1 MEPLK
6 LGEMEMKFAEMI
18 WAQAPVTTRVLIQ
31 EAKVTF
37 AWKRTTTYT
46 MLKRLCDRGLF
57 QNKDGEVVVLV
68 ARDAFLAAQGEQ
80 FINDAFDGSLPKFI
94 TAFAKHSKLGDQEI
108 EALEALIAAY
118 KDGNR

>member
-1 MEPLK
+1 
-6 LGEMEMKFAEMI
+6 MI